1 MAFSRLRCL
10 LKPLACALLASVA
23 TLGPAPATAAS
34 PFLMTPEASIAEASP
49 AYRYANMT
57 DDEALAEL
65 DRRKILYLKVDRAPG
80 VRAPI
85 RLTGRLNGVNFHSV
99 LPPEQRVT
107 SVFEI
112 LDARLALALDD
123 FAAVLARH
131 DIDEVVHYTMYRPN
145 VPMPGREGADDE
157 GEHGHAMVQAAG
169 ADSAVRK
176 EPTKPAT
183 AQAAGVDSAVRKEPT
198 NPATSVSLGEKGE
211 LDGTSKA
218 PEEPPRRLKEK
229 GAAAAAP
236 KEKGAAA
243 AAPKEK
249 GAAEAAPK
257 EKGAAEAAPKEK
269 GAAEAAP
276 KEKGAA
282 EVSAKEKGAAE
293 AAPKEKGAAEVSAKE
308 KAAPKEK
315 GAAEAAPK
323 EKGAAEAAPKEKAAA
338 PVTPGPRA
346 PATAARSGPVNTAGK
361 AGARRAGRRK
371 PAGSTGATASP
382 VKRRGDVALRTDAG
396 QKPRG
401 NVALRTD
408 AGQKPRGNVALRTDA
423 GQKPRGNAA
432 PRADAGQKPRG
443 TWAPPGTRH
452 PAGLAID
459 VGALKKRD
467 GTWISVARHF
477 HGRIGDKTCG
487 EGAPQP
493 ELPEARELRSIVCE
507 AADLGIFTY
516 VLTPNYNAAHA
527 DHYHMEIKP
536 GVRWFLYH

>member
-23 TLGPAPATAAS
+23 TLGPAPALGAS
-34 PFLMTPEASIAEASP
+34 PFLMTPEASVAEASP

-65 DRRKILYLKVDRAPG
+65 DRRKILYLRVDHAPG

-85 RLTGRLNGVNFHSV
+85 RLTGRLNGVYYRSV

-107 SVFEI
+107 SMFEI

-123 FAAVLARH
+123 FAAVLSRH

-145 VPMPGREGADDE
+145 VPMPGREGGGDE
-157 GEHGHAMVQAAG
+157 GEHGHGAAQAKA
-169 ADSAVRK
+169 ADSDVRK
-176 EPTKPAT
+176 ESTRPAPP
-183 AQAAGVDSAVRKEPT
+183 VE
-198 NPATSVSLGEKGE
+198 LGKKGA

-218 PEEPPRRLKEK
+218 PEERPRRLKEK
-229 GAAAAAP
+229 GAAEGGAKEKGAAEGGAKEKGAAEAVP
-236 KEKGAAA
+236 KEKGAVEAV
-243 AAPKEK
+243 PKEK
-249 GAAEAAPK
+249 GAAEAVSKEKGAAEAVPK
-257 EKGAAEAAPKEK
+257 EKGAAEAVPKEK
-269 GAAEAAP
+269 GAAETARSAAS
-276 KEKGAA
+276 
-282 EVSAKEKGAAE
+282 SAPGKP
-293 AAPKEKGAAEVSAKE
+293 AP
-308 KAAPKEK
+308 
-315 GAAEAAPK
+315 
-323 EKGAAEAAPKEKAAA
+323 
-338 PVTPGPRA
+338 T
-346 PATAARSGPVNTAGK
+346 TAARRGPAKAAGK
-361 AGARRAGRRK
+361 AGARRVGRRT
-371 PAGSTGATASP
+371 PAASARATASP
-382 VKRRGDVALRTDAG
+382 AKRRGDVALRTDAG

-408 AGQKPRGNVALRTDA
+408 AGQKPGGDVAPRTDA
-423 GQKPRGNAA
+423 GQKPRGA
-432 PRADAGQKPRG
+432 
-443 TWAPPGTRH
+443 WAPPGTRH

>member
-10 LKPLACALLASVA
+10 LKPLACALLASIA
-23 TLGPAPATAAS
+23 TLGPASATAAS

-107 SVFEI
+107 SIFEI

-157 GEHGHAMVQAAG
+157 GEHGHAIAQAAG
-169 ADSAVRK
+169 AESAVRK
-176 EPTKPAT
+176 ESTKPAT
-183 AQAAGVDSAVRKEPT
+183 H
-198 NPATSVSLGEKGE
+198 VSLGEKGE

-229 GAAAAAP
+229 GAAEAVPKGKGAAEAVPKGKGAAEAVP
-236 KEKGAAA
+236 KEKGAAEAVPKEKGA
-243 AAPKEK
+243 AEAVPKEKGAAEAVPKEK

-257 EKGAAEAAPKEK
+257 ETGAAAQAAPKKKGATEAAPKETGAAAQAAPKGKGAAAEAAPKET
-269 GAAEAAP
+269 
-276 KEKGAA
+276 
-282 EVSAKEKGAAE
+282 S
-293 AAPKEKGAAEVSAKE
+293 
-308 KAAPKEK
+308 
-315 GAAEAAPK
+315 
-323 EKGAAEAAPKEKAAA
+323 AAEAAPKEKAAA
-338 PVTPGPRA
+338 PMTSGPRA
-346 PATAARSGPVNTAGK
+346 RMTAARSGPVKTAGK

-371 PAGSTGATASP
+371 AAGTTGATASP

-401 NVALRTD
+401 DVAPRTE
-408 AGQKPRGNVALRTDA
+408 AGQKPRGDVALRT
-423 GQKPRGNAA
+423 
-432 PRADAGQKPRG
+432 DAGQKPRG

-487 EGAPQP
+487 DGAPQP

-516 VLTPNYNAAHA
+516 VLTPNFNAAHV